1 VLDGIF
7 NKKVGFLLLV
17 AVLSLAGVLLVTE
30 LPIQLYPQTQRP
42 RVRARIYHA
51 GISAVDF
58 ADEYADDIE
67 SRLLAVTGVDV
78 LEVEYENDQSSFTL
92 TFDWKSDAEK
102 AKSDVEAAM
111 VTVSTFLP
119 TDLRDRYDVRFF
131 SGENA
136 GYLMMGASSPT
147 VSPEEL
153 YRMLD
158 VAVLPRLNRVEDAE
172 LVELFSVEELTAD
185 VTLRQ
190 MDMLAYGLTI
200 QDVEAAMLAG
210 YRPESV
216 GRLAEGDDSYSV
228 RFRTSVD
235 SIYDLGRLSVAQMG
249 NLTVRLQDVADITIR
264 YAVPGRAFVMD
275 GARGI
280 RITASPID
288 GGNVRKMSQDVQ
300 AALVQARVE
309 GLLPEDT
316 VFHLYLDPA
325 EYIDRSISNVARSAL
340 LGAALAMLIVL
351 LTLGELRNTLL
362 IGISLPLTLIVSFV
376 LMYFFGVSLNLISLG
391 GIALAVG
398 MVIDSSIV
406 VMENIHRLRR
416 ADRGPKTDLRLR
428 ELVIGA
434 VRQVRA
440 PVIAST
446 LTTVLVFLPL
456 SFTAPLTN
464 AILGDQ
470 AKTVVFALLIS
481 MVVAL
486 TVLPLVAYLLYRG
499 RRSGSAAAAVVGAGG
514 AAGGAGDEGTP
525 RGAAGGGGLA
535 GGGSSTGGEAPRLR
549 GLARLSDAVMGFF
562 RELYKSMLRGLI
574 RRRWATVLF
583 MLVSFGLLAF
593 AILRVLPEIPKEII
607 SAPSSDRI
615 VIFFRN
621 TTLTEPED
629 VIRDLIPVM
638 DRQIQEAVGPYVEST
653 YADVF
658 GRFNR
663 YFVNLKSTEDADR
676 VLAELQKL
684 FVSDNTSYYNAMMW
698 DPAQLP
704 LPRTMDLQ
712 ISVFGDDPAE
722 AIKLLERVRD
732 LVNETELYSFVFTD
746 PNTSFSD
753 ELTMTARSEVID
765 GFPGMNESGLLT
777 LVRKILGG
785 TNQIEFDEGQTKV
798 AVSAVYPEAA
808 IEGRHNL
815 ENFLIPYR
823 QSAVPLKH
831 FFDFREVSGVSG
843 IASEDG
849 ERIFRLYARM
859 APGTPAARRAEYE
872 SRVREVLGQKLTLPA
887 GYSISIDN
895 PQVELDDAIRSL
907 FVALAASVVLIYL
920 LLAFQFNS
928 LTVPLV
934 ILVTVPLG
942 FIGVAFSL
950 YLFGSTLSLNSMLG
964 TILLAGIVV
973 NNAIILID
981 FYLKMRHEHSERIE
995 ALVEVA
1001 GLRFT
1006 PIVITTLTTI
1016 FGMLPI
1022 AIGLGE
1028 GSNIV
1033 QPLGIAVSGGLLIST
1048 LFTLFMV
1055 PAILSFMRV
1064 GETPSAPPPPAQG
1077 TA

>member
-7 NKKVGFLLLV
+7 NKKIGFLLLV
-17 AVLSLAGVLLVTE
+17 AVLCLAGILLITE

-42 RVRARIYHA
+42 RVRARINHV

-92 TFDWKSDAEK
+92 TFDWKTDAET

-111 VTVSTFLP
+111 VTVSAFLP
-119 TDLRDRYDVRFF
+119 ADLRDSYDVRYF

-136 GYLMMGASSPT
+136 GYLMMGATSPT

-172 LVELFSVEELTAD
+172 LVELFSVEELTAE

-190 MDMLAYGLTI
+190 MDLLAYGLTI
-200 QDVEAAMLAG
+200 QDVETAMLAG

-228 RFRTSVD
+228 RFRKSVD
-235 SIYDLGRLSVAQMG
+235 SIYDLGRLAVAQMG

-288 GGNVRKMSQDVQ
+288 GGNVRKMSEDVQ
-300 AALVQARVE
+300 AALVQARSE

-325 EYIDRSISNVARSAL
+325 QYIDRSISNVARSAL

-362 IGISLPLTLIVSFV
+362 IGISLPLTLILSFI
-376 LMYFFGVSLNLISLG
+376 LMYFFRVSLNLISLG

-416 ADRGPKTDLRLR
+416 TDRGPKTDLRLR
-428 ELVIGA
+428 DLVIAA

-446 LTTVLVFLPL
+446 LTTVLVFLPI

-499 RRSGSAAAAVVGAGG
+499 RRGEAAAA
-514 AAGGAGDEGTP
+514 
-525 RGAAGGGGLA
+525 
-535 GGGSSTGGEAPRLR
+535 GSGPERPR
-549 GLARLSDAVMGFF
+549 GLARVSDPVMGFF
-562 RELYKSMLRGLI
+562 RGLYKSMLRGLI
-574 RRRWATVLF
+574 TRRWATVLF

-593 AILRVLPEIPKEII
+593 AVLRVLPEIPKEII

-615 VIFFRN
+615 VVFFRN
-621 TTLTEPED
+621 TSLSEPED
-629 VIRDLIPVM
+629 VIREIIPVM

-676 VLAELQKL
+676 VLTELQKL

-712 ISVFGDDPAE
+712 ISVLGDDPAE
-722 AIKLLERVRD
+722 AIKLLERIRD
-732 LVNETELYSFVFTD
+732 LVNETELYTWVFTD

-765 GFPGMNESGLLT
+765 GFPEWSERGLIG

-785 TNQIEFDEGQTKV
+785 TTAIEFEEGQTTV

-808 IEGRHNL
+808 VEGRSNL

-843 IASEDG
+843 IASENG

-859 APGTPAARRAEYE
+859 APGTPAARRGEYE
-872 SRVREVLGQKLTLPA
+872 SQVRQVLGEKLTLPA
-887 GYSISIDN
+887 GYSFSIDN
-895 PQVELDDAIRSL
+895 PQEELDDAIRSL
-907 FVALAASVVLIYL
+907 FIALAASVVLIYL

-928 LTVPLV
+928 LVIPLV

-981 FYLKMRHEHSERIE
+981 FYLNMRHEHSGRVE

-1048 LFTLFMV
+1048 MFTLFMV
-1055 PAILSFMRV
+1055 PAILSFTRI
-1064 GETPSAPPPPAQG
+1064 GEKGGAASQT
-1077 TA
+1077 TT